1 MNRWVVA
8 TFAAGTAAAVLEI
21 VPALPI
27 QQSFGVTPVEVFQS
41 IASGIEGRAAFEGG
55 MGSAVFGAVLHWVI
69 SLAFA
74 AVWVAAVRRSA
85 TLSRHFA
92 LWGIAYGLVA
102 YVVMNWIVLP
112 LSAVPFHPTHD
123 PARLAM
129 SISFHLFL
137 FGLPIAAVTHWV
149 LGRLRG

>member
-1 MNRWVVA
+1 MNRWLVA
-8 TFAAGTAAAVLEI
+8 TLAAGTVAAIVEI

-27 QQSFGVTPVEVFQS
+27 QQSFGVTPIEVFQS
-41 IASGIEGRAAFEGG
+41 IASGIEGRSAFEGG
-55 MGSAVFGAVLHWVI
+55 MGSAVFGAILHWVI

-74 AVWVAAVRRSA
+74 GAWVAAALRSV

-92 LWGIAYGLVA
+92 LWGIVYGLVA

-112 LSAVPFHPTHD
+112 LSAVPFQTTHV
-123 PARLAM
+123 PWRMAM

-137 FGLPIAAVTHWV
+137 FGLPIAAVAHGV
-149 LGRLRG
+149 LRRLRG

>member
-1 MNRWVVA
+1 MNRWLMA
-8 TFAAGTAAAVLEI
+8 TLAAGTVAAIVEI

-27 QQSFGVTPVEVFQS
+27 QQSFGVTPIQVFQS
-41 IASGIEGRAAFEGG
+41 IASGIEGRAAFDGG
-55 MGSAVFGAVLHWVI
+55 MGSAVFGALLHWAM

-74 AVWVAAVRRSA
+74 GVWVAAVLRSA
-85 TLSRHFA
+85 TLSRHYA
-92 LWGIAYGLVA
+92 LWGIVYGLAA

-112 LSAVPFHPTHD
+112 LSAAPFQTTHVPW
-123 PARLAM
+123 RMAM

>member
-1 MNRWVVA
+1 MNRWLLA
-8 TFAAGTAAAVLEI
+8 TLAAGTVAAIVEI

-27 QQSFGVTPVEVFQS
+27 QQSFGVTPIEVFQS
-41 IASGIEGRAAFEGG
+41 IASGIEGRAAFDGG
-55 MGSAVFGAVLHWVI
+55 MRSAVFGMILHWVI

-74 AVWVAAVRRSA
+74 AAWVAVVSRSA

-92 LWGIAYGLVA
+92 LWGIVYGLVA

-112 LSAVPFHPTHD
+112 LSAAPFGTTHVPW
-123 PARLAM
+123 RMAM

-137 FGLPIAAVTHWV
+137 FGLPIAAVAHWM